1 MRQHVLFLSVQ
12 FCGRRSTSCGAR
24 KNHRACAFL
33 DFFDRCANTR
43 CFYRCSLAGGGQPL
57 AVPEKIIGLALSSI
71 FSTAAP
77 TRAVFIAAVW
87 RAAVNLLRCPKKSSG
102 LRFPR
107 FFRPLRQHALPSSAA
122 GSGRACCLPCSNPF
136 LHFGIK
142 KAHTPKRCMCFFG
155 TPEGIFPPLP
165 RLSPRCAR
173 CPRQRK
179 QPTGLF
185 SSECFAFSCLVRI
198 PSYDDKKNTKAV
210 KNCFGVFGTP
220 EGIRTPDLLVRSA

>member
-1 MRQHVLFLSVQ
+1 MPEGV
-12 FCGRRSTSCGAR
+12 
-24 KNHRACAFL
+24 
-33 DFFDRCANTR
+33 FFDRCANTR
-43 CFYRCSLAGGGQPL
+43 SFHRCSLAGGGHPL

-77 TRAVFIAAVW
+77 TRAPFICRRQRSRVLPALFESLPMMI
-87 RAAVNLLRCPKKSSG
+87 RKTQNSKKLLRC
-102 LRFPR
+102 FWY
-107 FFRPLRQHALPSSAA
+107 A
-122 GSGRACCLPCSNPF
+122 GRD
-136 LHFGIK
+136 
-142 KAHTPKRCMCFFG
+142 
-155 TPEGIFPPLP
+155 FPPLP

-220 EGIRTPDLLVRSA
+220 EGIRTPDLLVRSQTLYPTELPAHIKHSGEPLMFNAQILYHIAL